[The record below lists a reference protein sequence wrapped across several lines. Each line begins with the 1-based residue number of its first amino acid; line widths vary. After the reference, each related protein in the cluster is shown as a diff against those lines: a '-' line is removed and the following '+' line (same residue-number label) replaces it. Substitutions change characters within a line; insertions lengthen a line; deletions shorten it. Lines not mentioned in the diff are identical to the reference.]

1 MGSATNL
8 LDGPWAKLRQ
18 MVVAPG
24 GVLCLYLATRP
35 AVEEH
40 VIGSVDQPL
49 SRPWAKLR
57 QIVVAPGGVL
67 CLYLATRP
75 AVGEHVIG
83 SATQPSQMKN
93 ARSVSFDGAGVF
105 CLLSNRRAR

>member
-1 MGSATNL
+1 MA
-8 LDGPWAKLRQ
+8 
-18 MVVAPG
+18 
-24 GVLCLYLATRP
+24 VLWPDLATRP
-35 AVEEH
+35 TVEEH

-57 QIVVAPGGVL
+57 QMVVAPGGVL

-83 SATQPSQMKN
+83 SATQPPQMKS
-93 ARSVSFDGAGVF
+93 ARSVSFDGAGAF